1 MYILLAV
8 VVVHLDSQGC
18 VWVVSY
24 DLLSDCLVIYVCL
37 GHVYT
42 VFHNP
47 DLPILDPSPL
57 IRSYIMHLLLMV
69 YMVYLDCQGCVWVL
83 SCDLK
88 SDDFG
93 VFLGHFYTVFH
104 CPDLPRLAPSTLLS
118 SHMMHTLLVVGM
130 VYLDSQGCVWVVSYD
145 LTSDDFGDIRVLRS
159 CVHPISLPRPE
170 THPYRPPLVL
180 CGVHTRT
187 SGSGVFGW

>member
-42 VFHNP
+42 VFHYP

-57 IRSYIMHLLLMV
+57 IRSYIMHALLMV

-93 VFLGHFYTVFH
+93 
-104 CPDLPRLAPSTLLS
+104 
-118 SHMMHTLLVVGM
+118 
-130 VYLDSQGCVWVVSYD
+130 
-145 LTSDDFGDIRVLRS
+145 DIRGFRS
-159 CVHPISLPRPE
+159 FLHCLSLPRPPK
-170 THPYRPPLVL
+170 TRSQHPPFITYDVYI
-180 CGVHTRT
+180 V
-187 SGSGVFGW
+187 GSGYGLFGESGLCLGG

>member
-1 MYILLAV
+1 MSGCLAVISRVTILLIYV
-8 VVVHLDSQGC
+8 VLGHLYTVFHCPDLPRLAPSTLLSSHMMYTLLVVGMVYLESQGC

-42 VFHNP
+42 VFHYP

-93 VFLGHFYTVFH
+93 
-104 CPDLPRLAPSTLLS
+104 
-118 SHMMHTLLVVGM
+118 
-130 VYLDSQGCVWVVSYD
+130 
-145 LTSDDFGDIRVLRS
+145 DIRVLRS
-159 CVHPISLPRPE
+159 FVHPISLPRPE
-170 THPYRPPLVL
+170 THPYRPPVVL

-187 SGSGVFGW
+187 SGSGVFAW